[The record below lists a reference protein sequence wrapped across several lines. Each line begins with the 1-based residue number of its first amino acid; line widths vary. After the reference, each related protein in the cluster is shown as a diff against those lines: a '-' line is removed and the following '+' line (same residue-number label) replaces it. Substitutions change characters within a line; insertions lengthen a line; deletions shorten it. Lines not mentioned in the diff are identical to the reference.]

1 MLDLEKWV
9 RPNILNLKPYSSARD
24 EFQGEASVF
33 LDANEN
39 PYNAPYNRY
48 PDPMQW
54 ALKKKIAAIKGVE
67 PRRIFLGVG
76 SDECID
82 VLYRAFCEP
91 GRDNVVA
98 IDPTYGM
105 YKVCADINDVEYRPV
120 RMTPDFDFDVETML
134 AAADERT
141 KLMFFCSPNNPSGN
155 SLSKEKIEQ
164 VLSRFAGI
172 VVVDEAYIDF
182 ASQPGFLP
190 QLPQHDNL
198 VVMHTFSKAW
208 GAASIRLGMAFAHP
222 EIIALF
228 NKIKYPYNIN
238 LLTQQHAS
246 EMLDNHEQVRRW
258 VDELIQSRDAL
269 QKSLAALPHVKGIYP
284 SDANFL
290 LVRFDDAQAVYDYL
304 VGRGIIVRN
313 RNKIRLCE
321 NCLRI
326 TVGTPQEDRILI
338 ETLQSYPL

>member
-39 PYNAPYNRY
+39 PYNTPYNRY

-54 ALKKKIAAIKGVE
+54 ALKKKIATIKGVE
-67 PRRIFLGVG
+67 AHRIFLGVG

-82 VLYRAFCEP
+82 VLYRAFCIP

-120 RMTPDFDFDVETML
+120 RMTPDFDFDVDTLL
-134 AAADERT
+134 AATDERT
-141 KLMFFCSPNNPSGN
+141 KLIFFCSPNNPSGN

-190 QLPQHDNL
+190 RLSQHDNL

-238 LLTQQHAS
+238 LLTQQYAS
-246 EMLDNHEQVRRW
+246 EMLDNYEQVRQW
-258 VDELIQSRDAL
+258 VDELIQSREAL
-269 QKSLAALPHVKGIYP
+269 QKSLQALPHVGGIYP

-304 VGRGIIVRN
+304 VARGIIVRS
-313 RNKIRLCE
+313 RNKITLCD

>member
-1 MLDLEKWV
+1 
-9 RPNILNLKPYSSARD
+9 
-24 EFQGEASVF
+24 
-33 LDANEN
+33 
-39 PYNAPYNRY
+39 
-48 PDPMQW
+48 
-54 ALKKKIAAIKGVE
+54 
-67 PRRIFLGVG
+67 
-76 SDECID
+76 
-82 VLYRAFCEP
+82 
-91 GRDNVVA
+91 
-98 IDPTYGM
+98 
-105 YKVCADINDVEYRPV
+105 
-120 RMTPDFDFDVETML
+120 MTPDFDFDVETML

-258 VDELIQSRDAL
+258 VDELVQSRDAL
-269 QKSLAALPHVKGIYP
+269 QKSLAALPHVRGIYP

-313 RNKIRLCE
+313 RDKIRLCE

>member
-24 EFQGEASVF
+24 EFKGEASVF

-48 PDPMQW
+48 PDPLQW
-54 ALKKKIAAIKGVE
+54 ELKRKIAEIKGVAPE
-67 PRRIFLGVG
+67 QIFLGVG

-82 VLYRAFCEP
+82 VLFRAFCVP

-120 RMTPDFDFDVETML
+120 RMNEDFDFD
-134 AAADERT
+134 ADTLLENVDDRT
-141 KLMFFCSPNNPSGN
+141 KLIFFCSPNNPSGN
-155 SLSKEKIEQ
+155 NLPTEKIVQ
-164 VLSRFAGI
+164 VLQRFAGI
-172 VVVDEAYIDF
+172 VVVDEAYIAF
-182 ASQPGFLP
+182 SWLTGFLP
-190 QLPQHDNL
+190 ELPLYDNL

-208 GAASIRLGMAFAHP
+208 GAAAVRLGMAFASP
-222 EIIALF
+222 GIIRIF

-238 LLTQQHAS
+238 LLTQQYAS
-246 EMLDNHEQVRRW
+246 EMLDKYDRVQAWVR
-258 VDELIQSRDAL
+258 ELVVSRDDL
-269 QKSLAALPHVKGIYP
+269 KNSLSALPIVRKIYP

-304 VGRGIIVRN
+304 VARGIIVRS
-313 RNKIRLCE
+313 RNKITLCE

-326 TVGTPQEDRILI
+326 TVGTPEEDRVLI